1 MSKHVVAPV
10 TEFLDGTHRLVHING
25 RTIAVF
31 NIDGEFFGIANACP
45 HQGGSLCDGHL
56 GSLVTS
62 DSPGQYR
69 LERKGEIL
77 RCPWHGWEFDIRSGQ
92 SWCDPKRIRTRSY
105 QVDVKEGFELVK
117 GPYVADTFT
126 VSVEDRYVVIEA

>member
-1 MSKHVVAPV
+1 VSKHVVAAVDELPP
-10 TEFLDGTHRLVHING
+10 GGHRLVHIKG
-25 RTIAVF
+25 RPIAVY
-31 NIDGEFFGIANACP
+31 NIRGEFFGIANACP

-62 DSPGQYR
+62 DGPGEYR

-92 SWCDPKRIRTRSY
+92 SWCDPKKYRTRSY
-105 QVDVKEGFELVK
+105 PVAVEGGGDLVK
-117 GPYVADTFT
+117 GPYVADTFP
-126 VSVEDRYVVIEA
+126 VSVEGQYIVIEA

>member
-1 MSKHVVAPV
+1 MGKHVVAPV
-10 TEFLDGTHRLVHING
+10 AEFLAGTHRLVHING
-25 RTIAVF
+25 RAVAVY
-31 NIDGEFFGIANACP
+31 NVGGEFFGIANACP

-62 DSPGQYR
+62 DGPGQYR

-92 SWCDPKRIRTRSY
+92 SWCDPKKIRTRSY
-105 QVDVKEGFELVK
+105 QVEVEDGSALVK
-117 GPYVADTFT
+117 GPYVADTFP
-126 VSVEDRYVVIEA
+126 VSIEDQYVVIEA